1 MMIGIDFGGTKIE
14 GVVLDARGA
23 EHGRRRIAT
32 PRDNYD
38 RSIAAIRDLVSGL
51 GAGLDGPASIGVG
64 IPGAISP
71 VTGLVKNANSTWLN
85 GRSLRDDLE
94 TALGHPVR
102 IENDANCFAVSEAVD
117 GAGAGAGN
125 VFAVII
131 GTGAGAGLALNCHA
145 VAGHQAIAGEFG
157 HNPLPWM
164 TADEFPGNPC
174 WCGQR
179 GCLETYIS
187 GTGFERDHE
196 KAASIARS
204 SQEVIAAMRA
214 GGAAARAAYERYVSR
229 LGRGLASIVNI
240 IDPDVIVLGGGMS
253 NIDELYED
261 LPAIIG
267 RYVFSDAF
275 DTPVRRNVHGDSSG
289 VRGAAWLWKQSD

>member
-1 MMIGIDFGGTKIE
+1 MIGIDFGGTKIE
-14 GVVLDARGA
+14 GAVLDERGT
-23 EHGRRRIAT
+23 EHGHRRIAT
-32 PRDNYD
+32 PRDDYD
-38 RSIAAIRDLVSGL
+38 QSITAIRDLVSGL
-51 GAGLDGPASIGVG
+51 EASLDGPASFGVG

-85 GRSLRDDLE
+85 GRSLRDDLKN
-94 TALGHPVR
+94 ALGRSVR

-117 GAGAGAGN
+117 GAGAGVEI

-131 GTGAGAGLALNCHA
+131 GTGAGAGLALNGHA

-187 GTGFERDHE
+187 GTGFRRDHE
-196 KAASIARS
+196 KVASVALS
-204 SQEVIAAMRA
+204 SQDVIAAMRA
-214 GGAAARAAYERYVSR
+214 GDAAARATYERYISR

-253 NIDELYED
+253 NVDELYQD